1 MVVKAR
7 FILPFEQVQDFYIGA
22 ICTPE
27 EYEKNLKL
35 DFSKITR
42 EKMGI
47 DYVPYAH
54 IIRALHQNV
63 SGCTYGFEKNPQ
75 DGGILWYTP
84 NNNAYVQCY
93 LTRRFHEDGTD
104 VRTPAGFFPISNMRK
119 RHVAIVGPDIRDID
133 NCVRRAIAKEIG
145 MHTGIGMSL
154 WADSDPYD
162 ENDDASNKKNADD
175 KVSQAVEKVS
185 QAVFE
190 KEFMQRVTDG
200 HLNKLGVATLLHMAH
215 SDSIKKIP
223 EKYYTN
229 LLNSINSDE
238 SCKLYNVGK
247 DSKGNVII
255 NPDAFYDSE
264 KSKSDQLD
272 ELSDAVNSIM

>member
-7 FILPFEQVQDFYIGA
+7 FTLPLEQVQDFYIGA

-35 DFSKITR
+35 DFSKIIR

-47 DYVPYAH
+47 NYVPYAH

-63 SGCTYGFEKNPQ
+63 TGCTYGFEKNPE
-75 DGGILWYTP
+75 DGGIIWYTP

-93 LTRRFHEDGTD
+93 LTRRFHEDRTD

-119 RHVAIVGPDIRDID
+119 RHVAIVSPDIREID

-162 ENDDASNKKNADD
+162 EDDENQPVSTESADAQEE
-175 KVSQAVEKVS
+175 KISQA
-185 QAVFE
+185 AFE

-223 EKYYTN
+223 EKYYSN
-229 LLNSINSDE
+229 LLKSVNSDE
-238 SCKLYNVGK
+238 SCKFYNQGR

-255 NPDAFYDSE
+255 SPDAFYDSQE
-264 KSKSDQLD
+264 TESEQTLD